1 MLTTLT
7 LCAQC
12 LQTWW
17 FSIIAK
23 IMWRSITSQNL
34 QALDDIREKE
44 AAELAAATKA
54 ANEGVKHEPSQV
66 PHPES
71 LHKQVSKRGLT
82 PCATRDDPIDV
93 VCVFAAERQE
103 GTKEESVKGRDDHTC
118 TCTNILHVQD
128 DRKSKWVRSNSR
140 RSSERG

>member
-23 IMWRSITSQNL
+23 IMWRSITSQSL

-54 ANEGVKHEPSQV
+54 ASEGVKHGPSEV
-66 PHPES
+66 PYPGP
-71 LHKQVSKRGLT
+71 LHLQCHK
-82 PCATRDDPIDV
+82 
-93 VCVFAAERQE
+93 
-103 GTKEESVKGRDDHTC
+103 
-118 TCTNILHVQD
+118 
-128 DRKSKWVRSNSR
+128 
-140 RSSERG
+140 